1 MSEQTITLNKRGRKL
16 PLTSE
21 LECGCKL
28 TMHALGFTTFTFCK
42 MHEAASTMLAALEAC
57 EWGDNEHGPRCP
69 SCGYYKA
76 AGVSSRSGK
85 HHSHCIVG
93 KAIAAARSEP
103 AQQGTGLE
111 VNVRLPAEDDT
122 P

>member
-42 MHEAASTMLAALEAC
+42 MHEAASTMLAALEAVD
-57 EWGDNEHGPRCP
+57 WGWRKGDDLVGPMRMVR
-69 SCGYYKA
+69 A
-76 AGVSSRSGK
+76 
-85 HHSHCIVG
+85 
-93 KAIAAARSEP
+93 AIAAAKEENRE
-103 AQQGTGLE
+103 
-111 VNVRLPAEDDT
+111 
-122 P
+122 